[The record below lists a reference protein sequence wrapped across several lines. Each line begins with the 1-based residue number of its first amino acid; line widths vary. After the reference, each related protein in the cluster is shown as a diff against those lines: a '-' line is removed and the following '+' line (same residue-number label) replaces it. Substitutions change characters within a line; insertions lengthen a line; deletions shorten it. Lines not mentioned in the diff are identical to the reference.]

1 MIKKSSKSPVVVVVL
16 LVIVA
21 LVGFFLLKGKG
32 KTPGSTQSEGVFGSI
47 KDAISKSLSLKCEY
61 KVGENTTIAYV
72 KGSNVRID
80 GSWEGKNNS
89 AAILKENK
97 MWTWDIA
104 KKEGVIFSF
113 EADQKESG
121 SQTTSEGIVN
131 NLETEKQNCKVAVF
145 SDSVFT
151 PPTDVKFQDLS
162 NLENMVNYPGAGE

>member
-104 KKEGVIFSF
+104 KKEGIIFSF
-113 EADQKESG
+113 ENTQSGTQTQATSDQIVG
-121 SQTTSEGIVN
+121 S
-131 NLETEKQNCKVAVF
+131 LENQKQYCKVSVF